1 MNTRPNLL
9 MRIIALILP
18 LAALASSGIGA
29 QTNNEAMTKGQAII
43 RHKLDDIRFV
53 TVGPWDGG
61 LPLSEVVRRLSGEV
75 KKLDPAKSGVNFI
88 LNPNPPMEAN
98 TPDEVVDINSVIVR
112 IPLLDDVSLADVLNL
127 VVRVADHPIRY
138 SIEDYGVV
146 FALGRPVPPPPQ
158 ENLFA
163 FPGGTPRQFLE
174 AVQQQCNVN
183 WSSLAEIPPE
193 MENVRVPKLRI
204 NRDSLG
210 PILKESPPGRSGNG
224 PAAGGSGPSPST
236 APLRAL
242 VALYNDLGARKP
254 ELGHL
259 IVEGSL
265 GNPAAVMFIGGASG
279 PAAEIKVK
287 AFPIKSIPEKD
298 WGALGH
304 DIAMAR
310 DEAGAYSKQ
319 RGASET
325 LQGHSSINR
334 GTKLLIATGSGSYI
348 EMVES
353 IVAAYTANEGVPG
366 GVAVPPQAK

>member
-1 MNTRPNLL
+1 MNTRPHLL

-18 LAALASSGIGA
+18 LAALASLGIGA
-29 QTNNEAMTKGQAII
+29 QTNNEVITKGQAII
-43 RHKLDDIRFV
+43 RHKLDDIRFA
-53 TVGPWDGG
+53 TVGPWDG
-61 LPLSEVVRRLSGEV
+61 LPLSEVVRVLSVEV

-88 LNPNPPMEAN
+88 LNPNLPTEAT
-98 TPDEVVDINSVIVR
+98 TPGEGVDINSVIVR
-112 IPLLDDVSLADVLNL
+112 IPLLDNVSLADVLNL
-127 VVRVADHPIRY
+127 IVRVADHPIRY

-146 FALGRPVPPPPQ
+146 FALGQPVPPPPQ
-158 ENLFA
+158 ETLFA

-193 MENVRVPKLRI
+193 MENVHIPKLRL

-210 PILKESPPGRSGNG
+210 AILKESLPGGSGSG

-236 APLRAL
+236 ASLRAL
-242 VALYNDLGARKP
+242 VALYNELGSRKP

-265 GNPAAVMFIGGASG
+265 ANPAAVMFVGGASG
-279 PAAEIKVK
+279 PGAEIKVR

-298 WGALGH
+298 WDRLAD
-304 DIAMAR
+304 DITMAR
-310 DEAGAYSKQ
+310 DRAGAYSKQ
-319 RGASET
+319 RGASES
-325 LQGHSSINR
+325 LQGHFSVNR

-353 IVAAYTANEGVPG
+353 IIAAYTANERVPG
-366 GVAVPPQAK
+366 GGETPPQAK